1 MANTNNTVEYIVN
14 ILLHIFILLTLLS
27 VLYWF
32 VISKTESTSLQK
44 EITTNVGNLFTNIE
58 NSLTPIQKL
67 EAQGLAIVSRP
78 GLNILEKIYSNP
90 EPKIYVNNDWL
101 VVSNILYIFIIF
113 AVLATILLTLK
124 YGCGINN
131 FPIYEML
138 KENLAT
144 FTIVGIFELLF
155 FFFVALK
162 YSPTMPSKFINS
174 VFQDIKQNI

>member
-58 NSLTPIQKL
+58 NSMTPIQKL

-78 GLNILEKIYSNP
+78 GLNILEKIDS
-90 EPKIYVNNDWL
+90 
-101 VVSNILYIFIIF
+101 SIF
-113 AVLATILLTLK
+113 
-124 YGCGINN
+124 
-131 FPIYEML
+131 
-138 KENLAT
+138 
-144 FTIVGIFELLF
+144 
-155 FFFVALK
+155 
-162 YSPTMPSKFINS
+162 SKINS
-174 VFQDIKQNI
+174 CRVGK